1 MVSSRWNSFEST
13 LISSLDQCW
22 SYYNFEIVEGM
33 FNISA
38 DLAVLLVAIPL
49 LMKLRIPIQQKIILV
64 SVFGMGIFAIV
75 AAILTKVYSLDPNL
89 VSYAYLN
96 WYFREAS
103 VSVYI
108 TNLPAVWALIRDLFP
123 AVRYWGYPART
134 HSDGTVRNRKAWPV
148 QFATNTN
155 EDPEIEFRDDLEMFD
170 RLGMTNSVE
179 GLDVGS
185 QHQST
190 APSVSEVG
198 TTDHLEIYKDT
209 SFVVMERKV

>member
-1 MVSSRWNSFEST
+1 
-13 LISSLDQCW
+13 
-22 SYYNFEIVEGM
+22 M

-179 GLDVGS
+179 GLDAGS